1 MAQNNTGMNFE
12 RGKSPKEAMRIGRA
26 IKMLWVS
33 MGAGASMKDE
43 SVVAMIMHWQKT
55 GTAPSGVY
63 PNIERLD
70 GTRSFVEPIELSGEL
85 IEWNGNLYQ
94 LP

>member
-1 MAQNNTGMNFE
+1 MKFE
-12 RGKSPKEAMRIGRA
+12 RGLDPHKALRIGSGRA

-33 MGAGASMKDE
+33 MGAGAAMNDE
-43 SVVAMIMHWQKT
+43 SVIATIRHWQKT

-63 PNIERLD
+63 PNIERRD
-70 GTRSFVEPIELSGEL
+70 GARSFVEPIELSGEL
-85 IEWNGNLYQ
+85 IEWEGNYYQ